1 MKSDLIKRFIRIIA
15 VFCILMLSLISYD
28 NIYAAAAKWI
38 NIGNLH
44 NFYQEHG
51 SEPEEDYGDTQQ
63 FGMRW
68 PAFWFNQDCQ
78 AAKGFW
84 IGVKDF
90 DDPIASTV
98 YSHKVVH
105 CGPRP
110 RAEIEQNEVMP
121 IPYDES
127 GIGLLM
133 KGRISHPDVFVDN
146 VFASDLEYD
155 DVVEVIDPDL
165 KADRLLLNRYHT
177 SVGISGVRKIYAYGQ
192 QNHDNFH
199 IQEFVFTN
207 TGICSKDESITHSD
221 TLKEVFFHWQYR
233 IAISFEGTVEGTTID
248 WVGNP
253 GWGTI
258 RDMRWG
264 KNTMNE
270 AIGEHP
276 QNPKTESLYPSDNL
290 MNKFDFGV
298 DEYHDNGSIIRG
310 FYTWHGYHSE
320 ATYDNIGSPNVLG
333 YQADGRLG
341 STQFVGIV
349 ALHADVDVNQ
359 DPNDP
364 NSDDI
369 NQPFT
374 SVKIESNDQTT
385 TNNDQFSETRMKD
398 EYNRFCAFGYPEKSQ
413 AEEVGDGY
421 PNIDADVGG
430 GGYSQAIAFGPYTM
444 APGDSV
450 RIVLAECVAGL
461 DRATAHKVGQNW
473 YKAQIDGESVS
484 VDMPDPDDPNHPL
497 ITKTITKDGGANDYK
512 NAWVYTGKD
521 SLLKTFRNA
530 MNLWNNGLD
539 LGDQQ
544 PPDPPSTFMVESQ
557 GNRIFLSWTNNAES
571 HERFEGY
578 KIYRALG
585 EIDSTYHEIADLS
598 ISNDS
603 LANEYS
609 DYTAFRGQS
618 YYYYIVSYDNGTTN
632 NGVPLH
638 SSPFWT
644 RTNKGAYLLKPPSD
658 TMEDIRVVPNP
669 YNIRNR
675 SMQYVGESNKIMFLN
690 LPAACKIRIFTERGD
705 LIYTMD
711 HEGSGD
717 ARWDLITSSR
727 QIVVSGVYIVHFEVM
742 DDIHDVTTGELLI
755 PKGKSTY
762 RKFVIIR

>member
-1 MKSDLIKRFIRIIA
+1 MKNDLIRRFIRIVI
-15 VFCILMLSLISYD
+15 VFCVLLFMLVSY
-28 NIYAAAAKWI
+28 NTIYGAAAKWI
-38 NIGNLH
+38 NIGNLY

-51 SEPEEDYGDTQQ
+51 CEPEEDYGDEQQ
-63 FGMRW
+63 FGLRW
-68 PAFWFNQDCQ
+68 PAFWPRQDCQ

-84 IGVKDF
+84 IALKNY
-90 DDPIASTV
+90 DDPIAGTV
-98 YSHKVVH
+98 FSHKVAH

-110 RAEIEQNEVMP
+110 RPEIEQNEVMP

-133 KGRISHPDVFVDN
+133 KGRIAHPEVFVDG
-146 VFASDLEYD
+146 VLATDLEYD
-155 DVVEVIDPDL
+155 DVVEIIDPTL
-165 KADRLLLNRYHT
+165 KADRLLLNRFHT
-177 SVGISGVRKIYAYGQ
+177 STGISGVRKIYAYGQ

-199 IQEFVFTN
+199 IQEYVFTN
-207 TGICSKDESITHSD
+207 TGICSKDGSITHD
-221 TLKEVFFHWQYR
+221 QTLEDVFFHWQYR
-233 IAISFEGTVEGTTID
+233 YAVSKEGTVEGGVINWRGD
-248 WVGNP
+248 P

-270 AIGEHP
+270 AIGENP
-276 QNPKTESLYPSDNL
+276 LNPKTESIYPSDNL
-290 MNKFDFGV
+290 MYKFDFGV
-298 DEYHDNGSIIRG
+298 DETHDNGDVIRG
-310 FYTWHGYHSE
+310 FYSWHGYHSE

-333 YQADGRLG
+333 YRADGKLG
-341 STQFVGIV
+341 ATQFVGIV
-349 ALHADVDVNQ
+349 TLHADVDVNT
-359 DPNDP
+359 DV
-364 NSDDI
+364 DDV
-369 NQPFT
+369 NQPYT
-374 SVKIESNDQTT
+374 SVKIESNAQATT
-385 TNNDQFSETRMKD
+385 SNDQFSEIRMKS
-398 EYNRFCAFGYPEKSQ
+398 EYEKFCSFGYPEKSQ

-450 RIVLAECVAGL
+450 RIVLAECAAGL
-461 DRATAHKVGQNW
+461 DRMTAHKVGKNW
-473 YKAQIDGESVS
+473 YKVAIKGETVS
-484 VDMPDPDDPNHPL
+484 VEMPDPDVPDHPL
-497 ITKTITKDGGANDYK
+497 ITASLSSVDDANEYK

-521 SLLKTFRNA
+521 SLLKTFRTA
-530 MNLWNNGLD
+530 MNLWENELD
-539 LGDQQ
+539 LGDQM
-544 PPDPPSTFMVESQ
+544 PPDPPATFMVESQ
-557 GNRIFLSWTNNAES
+557 GNRIFLSWTDNAES

-585 EIDSTYHEIADLS
+585 EMDSNYHEIADLN
-598 ISNDS
+598 ISDGN
-603 LANEYS
+603 LVNELS

-632 NGVPLH
+632 NGIPLH

-644 RTNKGAYLLKPPSD
+644 RTNKGAYLLKPPSE
-658 TMEDIRVVPNP
+658 TMTEIRVVPNP

-675 SMQYVGESNKIMFLN
+675 SLQYVGEPNKIMFLN

-705 LIYTMD
+705 LIYTID

-727 QIVVSGVYIVHFEVM
+727 QIVVSGVYIAHFEVPE
-742 DDIHDVTTGELLI
+742 DINDINTGELLI
-755 PKGKSTY
+755 PKGESTY